1 MFWRKKRKKM
11 NKPPQEERRREPRH
25 ADMTKIMLG
34 PRGDPER
41 GTYYAW
47 TRDATASGLRIE
59 AEAQFPVGTVLNIRL
74 ESPKT
79 RKVIQAAGRVQWVIP
94 IEDEEAF
101 EIGLEFVETSVKV
114 ILDLLDHIYKP

>member
-1 MFWRKKRKKM
+1 MFWKKKRKKV

-25 ADMTKIMLG
+25 ADMTKIMLE

-47 TRDATASGLRIE
+47 TKDATASGLRIE
-59 AEAQFPVGTVLNIRL
+59 AEAQFPVGTVLNLRL

-79 RKVIQAAGRVQWVIP
+79 RRLIQAVARVQWITP
-94 IEDEEAF
+94 IENEKAF
-101 EIGLEFVETSVKV
+101 EMGLEFMDTPVKV